1 MWALDAAGNSS
12 VSNPTLRL
20 TMPPGDDQPP
30 GAPGGTVS
38 LGLVASGTQ
47 LPEEVTLNGGLCVVA
62 DE

>member
-30 GAPGGTVS
+30 SAPGQPVAYDVGATVVW
-38 LGLVASGTQ
+38 LR
-47 LPEEVTLNGGLCVVA
+47 
-62 DE
+62 